1 MWTIPRCTHIRRCD
15 AIALY
20 AAEGHDVVVLC
31 ANPSEARARLAA
43 CVTALVGGMVPPG
56 EVTVAA
62 LGKYGMGEV
71 RLRGGGRIRFA
82 PACGKPLRGARP
94 DVIVCD
100 EASLPPEALLLVAI
114 GARLA

>member
-1 MWTIPRCTHIRRCD
+1 MWTMPRRTRIRRCD
-15 AIALY
+15 VIALC

-31 ANPSEARARLAA
+31 ADLPEARARLAA
-43 CVTALVGGMVPPG
+43 CAAALVGGMVPPG
-56 EVTVAA
+56 EVTVTA

-82 PACGKPLRGARP
+82 PACGKSLRGTRP

-100 EASLPPEALLLVAI
+100 ETDLPQEALLLVAI